1 MNTEI
6 NSIITNNICV
16 YVKEFVWI
24 SCGVDFFYKN
34 YWTIW
39 IHGPLVVPW
48 KSSLVFTTALL
59 KKWHFPKMN
68 TGGHKAI
75 LLYDTF
81 SSMNHTERHLEL
93 SAWLP
98 MVKFRGF
105 NTVSSLRSFTVSCH
119 VLASVSYREV
129 FD

>member
-1 MNTEI
+1 M
-6 NSIITNNICV
+6 S
-16 YVKEFVWI
+16 
-24 SCGVDFFYKN
+24 
-34 YWTIW
+34 
-39 IHGPLVVPW
+39 
-48 KSSLVFTTALL
+48 
-59 KKWHFPKMN
+59 
-68 TGGHKAI
+68 TGGHKVI

-98 MVKFRGF
+98 MVEFRGF